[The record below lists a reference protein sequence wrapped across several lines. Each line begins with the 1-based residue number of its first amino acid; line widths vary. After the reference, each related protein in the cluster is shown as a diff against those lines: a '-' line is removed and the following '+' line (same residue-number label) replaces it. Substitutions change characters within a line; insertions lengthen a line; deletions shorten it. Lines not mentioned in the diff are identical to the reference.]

1 MVAHP
6 GKAGRDM
13 AMKDTGVHVGALGAQ
28 PGPQGAQMQQPH
40 FIRMYRDTFS
50 RDLCEEVIR
59 RFEADERKQPSTTAA
74 RDKPRLRSGTML
86 QIGDLPDWRDI
97 TAAYSVALEKNL
109 QAYAEAFPT
118 LKQLISTP
126 ATKRTPPLLE
136 RIEPGQGFGMHIDAS
151 IAGTHDRTVAV
162 LMYLKDVEEGGF
174 TEFPFQSIR
183 VKPRAGLMVLFP
195 PFWTH
200 PHQGVSPVSGF
211 KYNLTSYVV
220 VDNAFRPP
228 Q

>member
-1 MVAHP
+1 
-6 GKAGRDM
+6 M
-13 AMKDTGVHVGALGAQ
+13 AMKDGGGVQVGGLGAQ
-28 PGPQGAQMQQPH
+28 PGPQSGVQVQQPH

-50 RDLCEEVIR
+50 PAQCEEVIR
-59 RFEADERKQPSTTAA
+59 RFEADERKHASTTAT

-86 QIGDLPDWRDI
+86 QIGDLPEWRDI
-97 TAAYSVALEKNL
+97 AESYSAALEKNL

-136 RIEPGQGFGMHIDAS
+136 KIEPGQGFGLHIDAS
-151 IAGTHDRTVAV
+151 VAGTHDRMVAV

-183 VKPRAGLMVLFP
+183 VKPRAGLMLLFP
-195 PFWTH
+195 PYWTH
-200 PHQGVSPVSGF
+200 PHQGVSPVSGL

-220 VDNAFRPP
+220 VDNDFRPP
-228 Q
+228 R